1 MLDSF
6 VANAGQYIHSSPW
19 LALVAVFVGGI
30 LTASNPCVL
39 DLLRRGAGAAI
50 VLVGAYF
57 AYGELQ

>member
-6 VANAGQYIHSSPW
+6 AANAAQYIHGNPW
-19 LALVAVFVGGI
+19 LAFVAVLVGGI

-39 DLLRRGAGAAI
+39 ELLRRGAGAAI

-57 AYGELQ
+57 AYRELQ